1 MDKERIQELIEI
13 MDEGGL
19 TAIRIKDGDKEIE
32 LERRGA
38 SIAPNMLPMMA
49 ERVGELLEGR
59 TASSQGLGA
68 PALRPAMDDESDTI
82 IVRSPTVGI
91 FYVAPSPDEP
101 PFVKVGQEVLAGQTL
116 CIVEAMK
123 MMNEIVAPASGTV
136 AEVFTANGIQVEYD
150 QPLFR
155 IVPSAE

>member
-1 MDKERIQELIEI
+1 MDKDKIRELIEI

-19 TAIRIKDGDKEIE
+19 TAIRIKDGESEIE
-32 LERRGA
+32 LERKA
-38 SIAPNMLPMMA
+38 SSIAPNVLPMMA

-59 TASSQGLGA
+59 SASNQGLGT
-68 PALRPAMDDESDTI
+68 PALKPSPEDASDTI

-101 PFVKVGQEVLAGQTL
+101 PFVKIGQEVLAGQTL